1 MMPTRVEGLT
11 VVPFGAHRPTL
22 NAVSFSL
29 AESERVLLVGP
40 SGAGKSTLLL
50 ALTGVLQNLET
61 AQVTGQIDIPDQG
74 LLLQNYSDATI
85 ADSVARDVAFG
96 AESAGIRIANLD
108 NLVSTALSQVG
119 LEGLDQ
125 DRNPAALSGGELQR
139 VCLAGLIAMKPRILL
154 LDEPTSQLDE
164 EAARQVRAAV
174 HQYLADSGAAAIIVE
189 HQFSQWLPVVNRV
202 LILNSDG
209 ELAFDG
215 PWDQA
220 RSQAGDSMES
230 WGLWDG
236 SEPNL
241 TALGNWEAELG
252 FAGQGH
258 ATRGSITALV
268 GHSGAG
274 KSTRLKA
281 RLQAQ
286 LQAGR
291 ANLGWLPQNPGLAL
305 NEPSVALCLA
315 ARKVSDSAEALADLG
330 LAAHLNQGP
339 HELSGGEQRRLGLLL
354 ALGNGAS
361 EVYLDEPT
369 VGLDRHN
376 WAAVVKQILA
386 ARARGVQLTIA
397 THDPLLL
404 KFADSIEQVLAPL
417 SSASPAP
424 RQARAYRRHLPFS
437 PLGLLAASFAVLVG
451 ALNSSNLAG
460 LLVALAVE
468 TCGILV
474 LLGFYGSLR
483 RPRLLVP
490 ILIGALSVGFS
501 NWWLSTSHAFVPAAI
516 VAARVLVFGLPGL
529 LFAAAV
535 APSALGDQLG
545 QTLRLP
551 ARPVVAAMVGL
562 NRVHQL
568 ARNWENLALVRQV
581 HGVANRNQV
590 RELLVLT
597 TQSLVAATKGAETA
611 SVAMESRGFSQRGAD
626 GRYIKRSWA
635 VPARLLPGDIWL
647 FIGGVTVAA
656 VAVTL
661 RF

>member
-1 MMPTRVEGLT
+1 MPTRVEGLT

-61 AQVTGQIDIPDQG
+61 AQVTGQIDIPDRG

-108 NLVSTALSQVG
+108 NLVSTALYQVG

-125 DRNPAALSGGELQR
+125 DRNPATLSGGELQR

-164 EAARQVRAAV
+164 EAASQVRAAV

-220 RSQAGDSMES
+220 LSQAGDSIKS

-236 SEPNL
+236 TEPNL
-241 TALGNWEAELG
+241 IALGNWEAELG
-252 FAGQGH
+252 FAGQG
-258 ATRGSITALV
+258 RITALV

-286 LQAGR
+286 LQAGT
-291 ANLGWLPQNPGLAL
+291 ANFGWLPQNPGLAL

-451 ALNSSNLAG
+451 ALNSSNLVG

-474 LLGFYGSLR
+474 LSGFYGSLR

-581 HGVANRNQV
+581 HGVANRNRV

-611 SVAMESRGFSQRGAD
+611 SVAMESRGFSLRGND
-626 GRYIKRSWA
+626 GSYIKRSWA
-635 VPARLLPGDIWL
+635 VPARWLPGDIWL
-647 FIGGVTVAA
+647 FLTGVAIAA
-656 VAVTL
+656 VAVAV